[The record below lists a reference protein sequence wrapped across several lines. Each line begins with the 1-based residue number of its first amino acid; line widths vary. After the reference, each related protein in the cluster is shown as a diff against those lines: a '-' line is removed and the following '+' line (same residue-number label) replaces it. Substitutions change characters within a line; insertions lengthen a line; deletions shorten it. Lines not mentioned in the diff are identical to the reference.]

1 MNVGDKPTDV
11 TLTLPEGMDKLFDL
25 SNGVRQALQVA
36 ADRTITIHLDQ
47 WSLKTLE

>member
-25 SNGVRQALQVA
+25 SNGVRQELPAPA
-36 ADRTITIHLDQ
+36 TIHLEP
-47 WSLKTLE
+47 WTLKTLEVK